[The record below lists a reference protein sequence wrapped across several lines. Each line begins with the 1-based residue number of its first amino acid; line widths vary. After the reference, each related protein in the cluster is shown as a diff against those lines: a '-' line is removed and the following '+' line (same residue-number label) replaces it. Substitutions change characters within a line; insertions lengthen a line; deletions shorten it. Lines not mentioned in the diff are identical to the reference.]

1 MLKFHIEIVGILP
14 PLVECMSKRS
24 DFVENLTYR
33 ESIAKIFILPIE
45 TGGAVNA
52 PTSER
57 GMQPHSWRWRVQ
69 GGIRADSTGR
79 VPRYLEDMR
88 MINALTIIKLVIEI
102 IAAAMQ
108 LIAQYHH
115 LV

>member
-1 MLKFHIEIVGILP
+1 ME
-14 PLVECMSKRS
+14 
-24 DFVENLTYR
+24 
-33 ESIAKIFILPIE
+33 
-45 TGGAVNA
+45 NA
-52 PTSER
+52 PKLASCLNQQNKKPQAGNPGFNDGQVLANIT
-57 GMQPHSWRWRVQ
+57 GDMQPHSWRWRVQ

>member
-1 MLKFHIEIVGILP
+1 
-14 PLVECMSKRS
+14 
-24 DFVENLTYR
+24 
-33 ESIAKIFILPIE
+33 
-45 TGGAVNA
+45 
-52 PTSER
+52 
-57 GMQPHSWRWRVQ
+57 
-69 GGIRADSTGR
+69 
-79 VPRYLEDMR
+79 